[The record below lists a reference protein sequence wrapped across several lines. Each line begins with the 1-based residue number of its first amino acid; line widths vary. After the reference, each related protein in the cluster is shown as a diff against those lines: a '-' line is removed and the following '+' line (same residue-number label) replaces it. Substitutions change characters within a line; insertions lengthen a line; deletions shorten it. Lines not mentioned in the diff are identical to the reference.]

1 MKKMFHT
8 ATLHCKCCLPFLF
21 FTSLQSY
28 FLNYVFVSPL
38 AQESCQAGCLHSA
51 QFTYLPTSLYSLL
64 YNAKST
70 RVVCQITLPSLFFCP
85 FPSSKW
91 HTEAEDIPLCKWKT
105 NLKHNCCWSKW
116 HLFNKGKKERQ
127 REGERASLTKKTAIC
142 MNQQALIH
150 IKIYKS

>member
-1 MKKMFHT
+1 LENASAKLLIQLTNRFFKSQKSRFYFICIMRELTIFANVLNKKNTKDYPFASLCYEKMFHT
-8 ATLHCKCCLPFLF
+8 ATLHCKRCLPFLL

-91 HTEAEDIPLCKWKT
+91 HTEAEDIPLCK
-105 NLKHNCCWSKW
+105 
-116 HLFNKGKKERQ
+116 
-127 REGERASLTKKTAIC
+127 
-142 MNQQALIH
+142 
-150 IKIYKS
+150 